1 MQSKVVAALF
11 FSTLALAAPAPQAT
25 SDSTVTDGS
34 GFDLGDAADAL
45 SDVPSSILSVLETAI
60 PASWYNDLADPA
72 SQSSMIAAME
82 AGTMPAWY
90 NNLPASVKAW
100 ATSADEFGLADVTA
114 TADSADSTDSPSG
127 STGSAAVQ
135 TTAASTSSASE
146 SASVASV
153 SGSAAMQTTA
163 TSTSSA
169 SESASVASVSG
180 SAAMQTTATS
190 TSSGSASAS
199 SKAASS
205 TSTGGAPIATGSV
218 AMSLAGAVGLLGL
231 AIAL

>member
-1 MQSKVVAALF
+1 MQSKVLAALF
-11 FSTLALAAPAPQAT
+11 FSTLALAAPAPQGT

-34 GFDLGDAADAL
+34 DSDLGDAAAAL
-45 SDVPSSILSVLETAI
+45 SDVPSSILTVLETAI
-60 PASWYNDLADPA
+60 PASWYNDLANPA
-72 SQSSMIAAME
+72 SQSSMIAEIE

-100 ATSADEFGLADVTA
+100 ATSAGELGLTA
-114 TADSADSTDSPSG
+114 ATPTADSADSADSTSG

-135 TTAASTSSASE
+135 TTAASTASG
-146 SASVASV
+146 S

-163 TSTSSA
+163 A
-169 SESASVASVSG
+169 
-180 SAAMQTTATS
+180 S
-190 TSSGSASAS
+190 TSSGSTAASGSASPS

-218 AMSLAGAVGLLGL
+218 AMSFAGAVGLLGL

>member
-1 MQSKVVAALF
+1 MQSKVLAALF
-11 FSTLALAAPAPQAT
+11 FSTLALAAPAPQGT

-34 GFDLGDAADAL
+34 DSDAGDAAEVAL
-45 SDVPSSILSVLETAI
+45 SDVPSSILTVLETAI
-60 PASWYNDLADPA
+60 PASWYNDLANPA
-72 SQSSMIAAME
+72 SQSSMIAEIE

-100 ATSADEFGLADVTA
+100 ATSAGELGLTA
-114 TADSADSTDSPSG
+114 PTTTADSADSADSASG
-127 STGSAAVQ
+127 SNGSAAVQ
-135 TTAASTSSASE
+135 TPAASTSSGSG
-146 SASVASV
+146 SASGSNA
-153 SGSAAMQTTA
+153 SAAMQTT
-163 TSTSSA
+163 
-169 SESASVASVSG
+169 
-180 SAAMQTTATS
+180 TAS
-190 TSSGSASAS
+190 TSSGSTSTAASGSASPS